1 LETDSILFQSVS
13 IFVCLILSGFFSG
26 SETALTSLSE
36 MKVRHMIEENPKAKI
51 LELWIYHPNK
61 VLNTI
66 LIGNNVVNILG
77 SVLAADMMQK
87 IFGNTQIA
95 AVTGVMTLM
104 VLIFG
109 EITPKTFAKHNAAAM
124 AIALMR
130 ILKVFYTVLFPATYV
145 MNKFVVA
152 MIKLSGGKLEKKPQ
166 ITEEELE
173 FIINVGEKE
182 GVLENGQKE
191 MLQNIFELGDMSI
204 KEVMVPRRDIIAVNV
219 NDDFDSIMNKVFE
232 NEFSRL
238 PVYEDTI
245 DKIIGI
251 LNVKDLLAF
260 TREDKS
266 TFNLR
271 SMLRSPYFIPGTKKI
286 DTMLTEF
293 QKTRNHMA
301 IVLDEYG
308 GVAGLLTLENVLEE
322 IVGDIYDEY
331 DEDEMKEIEV
341 EQTDPDTYVLDAMM
355 DIDDFCEEF
364 HIEKT
369 EEMEKYETLAGLVYD
384 LAGKV
389 PEQGDS
395 YIFNGN
401 TLTVLEIEDRKICKI
416 EMKKIQDTPPA
427 ADDVEV

>member
-1 LETDSILFQSVS
+1 METDSILFQSVS

-66 LIGNNVVNILG
+66 LIGNNIVNILA
-77 SVLAADMMQK
+77 SVIAADMMQK

-104 VLIFG
+104 ILIFG
-109 EITPKTFAKHNAAAM
+109 EITPKTFAKHNAKAM

-130 ILKVFYTVLFPATYV
+130 ILKVFYTVFFPATYV
-145 MNKFVVA
+145 MNKLVVA
-152 MIKLSGGKLEKKPQ
+152 MIKLSGGKLDKKPQ

-204 KEVMVPRRDIIAVNV
+204 KEIMVPRRDIIAVNV
-219 NDDFDSIMNKVFE
+219 NEDFDSIMNKVVE

-238 PVYEDTI
+238 PVYEETI

-251 LNVKDLLAF
+251 LNAKDLLVF
-260 TREDKS
+260 TREDVSK
-266 TFNLR
+266 FNLR
-271 SMLRSPYFIPGTKKI
+271 GMLRAPYFIPGTKKI
-286 DTMLTEF
+286 DNMLTEF

-331 DEDEMKEIEV
+331 DQDEVSDTEV
-341 EQTDPDTYVLDAMM
+341 EQTDADTYILDAMM

-364 HIEKT
+364 GIEKT

-384 LAGKV
+384 LAGRV

-395 YIFNGN
+395 YVFGGS
-401 TLTVLEIEDRKICKI
+401 TLTVLEIEDRKICRI
-416 EMKKIQDTPPA
+416 EMKKIQDTPV